1 MIVYCEERWNVNMCS
16 FEVRMM
22 ISHVIV
28 DVNVLI
34 YDHLMYQ
41 VVRPGLNLQPDED
54 TPHEDQDDFHLPF
67 V

>member
-1 MIVYCEERWNVNMCS
+1 MIVYCVERWNVNMCS

-41 VVRPGLNLQPDED
+41 VVRPGLNL
-54 TPHEDQDDFHLPF
+54 
-67 V
+67 

>member
-1 MIVYCEERWNVNMCS
+1 MIVYCVERWNVNMCS

-41 VVRPGLNLQPDED
+41 VVRPGLNLRPGED
-54 TPHEDQDDFHLPF
+54 TPYEDQDDFHLPF